1 MIFATVIISFLVS
14 MKKIKPQ
21 IYLKM
26 RNIPYEANCAA
37 TPIVFIV
44 IFL

>member
-1 MIFATVIISFLVS
+1 MIFATVTILFLVS

-26 RNIPYEANCAA
+26 RNIFYEANYAM
-37 TPIVFIV
+37 PIVFIV